1 VLWHIACALACIASK
16 CLGNPE
22 IGHELEQQLR
32 VKMAYGVRREDA
44 DLQIA
49 RWAHEQEVDT
59 QPEPVQW
66 QAQFQS

>member
-1 VLWHIACALACIASK
+1 MNWSTIETHW
-16 CLGNPE
+16 
-22 IGHELEQQLR
+22 GHYKLR

-49 RWAHEQEVDT
+49 HWAHEQEVDT

-66 QAQFQS
+66 QAQLQS